1 MKYTDKELLDFLQ
14 SLNDESNYTGVAIL
28 RDSTTGRGW
37 RLHETSHEGSVKS
50 VREAIENCVDSVP
63 NV

>member
-1 MKYTDKELLDFLQ
+1 MEYTDKELLDFLQ
-14 SLNDESNYTGVAIL
+14 SLNDEAKYTGVAML

-50 VREAIENCVDSVP
+50 VREAIENYMDSIKQ
-63 NV
+63 